1 MIISCSKKTQID
13 PGAGTIPNAAISMT
27 ANGSSTDVSDSAEN
41 QKEKFIENYWN
52 GIFEKA
58 GLPENI
64 RDQIYSYLMQ
74 GPDFTMEL
82 YSLMDQDKYL
92 TLLVD
97 KQHPLGKD
105 YQPGDLVELT
115 DSSYRVSRT
124 GLMLRKAAADSL
136 QVMAAAA
143 RSDGVILE
151 AASAFR
157 SYDYQ
162 AEVYSRNVRELGQQA
177 ADRESAKPG
186 YSQHQLGLVVDF
198 YPIDDS
204 FAQTAASLWLQK
216 NAAQFGWSLSF
227 PEGLEDITGYRQE
240 SWHYRYV
247 GTEAANFI
255 NKYFNGIQQY
265 ALVFID
271 TWKNQQ

>member
-1 MIISCSKKTQID
+1 
-13 PGAGTIPNAAISMT
+13 
-27 ANGSSTDVSDSAEN
+27 
-41 QKEKFIENYWN
+41 
-52 GIFEKA
+52 
-58 GLPENI
+58 
-64 RDQIYSYLMQ
+64 
-74 GPDFTMEL
+74 
-82 YSLMDQDKYL
+82 
-92 TLLVD
+92 
-97 KQHPLGKD
+97 
-105 YQPGDLVELT
+105 
-115 DSSYRVSRT
+115 
-124 GLMLRKAAADSL
+124 AAADSL